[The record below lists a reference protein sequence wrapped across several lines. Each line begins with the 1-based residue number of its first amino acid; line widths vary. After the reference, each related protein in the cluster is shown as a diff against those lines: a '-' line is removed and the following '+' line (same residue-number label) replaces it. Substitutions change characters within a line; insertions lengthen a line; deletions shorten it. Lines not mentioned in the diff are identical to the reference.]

1 MGRSASLAWGAWA
14 SLSQAAASWCSRFCG
29 SADFPRKTTPGA
41 ACGWP
46 TVSGWTPAAR
56 ACGTRPLNTST
67 SAPNTSRKTALSWWE
82 SGGSYCQPTLERVVR
97 HQSSGL
103 SGAALCPG
111 EVHEQLARM
120 LRQTCCQG
128 CCAFPILY
136 RRAWPQD
143 HSVSGIREKVFPSWG
158 NRPIGILGMQA

>member
-1 MGRSASLAWGAWA
+1 MPGELGHPYRRLQHPGAHGFVA
-14 SLSQAAASWCSRFCG
+14 LH
-29 SADFPRKTTPGA
+29 ADFPRKTIPGA

-82 SGGSYCQPTLERVVR
+82 SGGSYCQPTLEWVVR

-111 EVHEQLARM
+111 EV
-120 LRQTCCQG
+120 
-128 CCAFPILY
+128 
-136 RRAWPQD
+136 
-143 HSVSGIREKVFPSWG
+143 RE
-158 NRPIGILGMQA
+158 

>member
-97 HQSSGL
+97 HRSSGL
-103 SGAALCPG
+103 SRAALCPG

-120 LRQTCCQG
+120 LRQTDQLLPRVLCLPNSVQKSMAPGSQCQWHQRKS
-128 CCAFPILY
+128 LS
-136 RRAWPQD
+136 Q
-143 HSVSGIREKVFPSWG
+143 
-158 NRPIGILGMQA
+158 LGK

>member
-1 MGRSASLAWGAWA
+1 MGRSASLAWGAWS

-56 ACGTRPLNTST
+56 ACGTRLLNTST

-82 SGGSYCQPTLERVVR
+82 SGGSYCQPTLEWVVR

-120 LRQTCCQG
+120 LRQTDLLPRVLCLPNSVQKSMAPGSQCQWHQRKS
-128 CCAFPILY
+128 LS
-136 RRAWPQD
+136 Q
-143 HSVSGIREKVFPSWG
+143 
-158 NRPIGILGMQA
+158 LGK